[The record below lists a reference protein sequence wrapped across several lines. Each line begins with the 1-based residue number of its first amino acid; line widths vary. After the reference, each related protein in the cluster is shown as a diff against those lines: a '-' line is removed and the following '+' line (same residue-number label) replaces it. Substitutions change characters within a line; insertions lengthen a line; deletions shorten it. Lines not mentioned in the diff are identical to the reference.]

1 MARYRQGPYIVEEG
15 YAMIDQDGQVAH
27 QETFA
32 ETPAE
37 ASRLMWRM
45 LGDEAQEGAMD
56 TWSPGM
62 AVLVTDTNLDY
73 RPSSGGRPSFP
84 TACGRTTETLTSSD
98 SLVVGEYLP
107 IGTTIRAP
115 GRSGV
120 HTPFRLGRF
129 LCHVSYGLG
138 HFLPQVSRRL

>member
-1 MARYRQGPYIVEEG
+1 MNREDGMARYRQGPYIVEEG

-37 ASRLMWRM
+37 ASRLMWSI
-45 LGDEAQEGAMD
+45 LGGEADEGEMD

-73 RPSSGGRPSFP
+73 RSKLRRQ
-84 TACGRTTETLTSSD
+84 T
-98 SLVVGEYLP
+98 VVPY
-107 IGTTIRAP
+107 
-115 GRSGV
+115 GV
-120 HTPFRLGRF
+120 WEQ
-129 LCHVSYGLG
+129 YGDPYI
-138 HFLPQVSRRL
+138 F